1 MVRGLECFSTARSSA
16 KRTSRRRS
24 RKISRHRLHHLPL
37 SFGYDIWANLL
48 SETVTKCS
56 ALPLSVSV
64 TTQNKINNTGFSY
77 DAAGN
82 LTGDG
87 SFSYTWDAE
96 SRMKSAAGVNYTYDG
111 DDRRVQKSNGKLYWY
126 GAGSDPIAE
135 TDAAGNNPVEYIFF
149 GGKRI
154 ARRDASGNV
163 TYYFADHLGTAR
175 VATNAT
181 GTIQDDSDF
190 YPFGGEHVVVSS
202 SGNAYK
208 FTGKERDA
216 ETTLD
221 YFGARYLSSA
231 QGRFASPDWSAS
243 PSPVPYADLANPQ
256 TLNLYTYVQNNPLT
270 YTDPTGHMMTSSTR
284 EDMWTQIMVKMGGNP
299 EGCIGDGSCS
309 GGTQWEVTINR
320 EGARTVFDSQIL
332 AEAYIAAAQAQPQN
346 QPLTS
351 V

>member
-1 MVRGLECFSTARSSA
+1 MIVQSGQTTACHDA
-16 KRTSRRRS
+16 D
-24 RKISRHRLHHLPL
+24 
-37 SFGYDIWANLL
+37 YD
-48 SETVTKCS
+48 
-56 ALPLSVSV
+56 
-64 TTQNKINNTGFSY
+64 
-77 DAAGN
+77 
-82 LTGDG
+82 
-87 SFSYTWDAE
+87 
-96 SRMKSAAGVNYTYDG
+96 
-111 DDRRVQKSNGKLYWY
+111 
-126 GAGSDPIAE
+126 
-135 TDAAGNNPVEYIFF
+135 
-149 GGKRI
+149 
-154 ARRDASGNV
+154 
-163 TYYFADHLGTAR
+163 
-175 VATNAT
+175 
-181 GTIQDDSDF
+181 
-190 YPFGGEHVVVSS
+190 PFGGEHIVT
-202 SGNAYK
+202 NTCPQNYK

-216 ETTLD
+216 ESGLD
-221 YFGARYLSSA
+221 EFGARYYSSA

-351 V
+351 VTVLGNTVGITYGAKVSAADQLTASNAIAAAAGLINKNASSLTADEKKAIGQISSFSVVGPKTGLGATGKGSMTVSIGYIKATSSAWIGSLFGHEGQHYLNAGKYSGANLWRDEQSAGGTQLGIGNKLGFTKNERQSLELWIDDKNRTNMQQHMDKPYIYP